1 MSCSNMFADK
11 DKGVID
17 DSISPED
24 YKNFMMQ
31 DLQLAAELGK
41 TLLERNKELES
52 TLRKKQILVDDQAQE
67 IEYLTKQTAAL
78 REVNNSRLR
87 IYEQLEVSI
96 QELEKNNQRLSFES
110 STDKKKIKSL
120 CHSIDSLEARC
131 EELTRQLEEKQTSEG
146 SKPKSNGNAPVPGV
160 TSTTNQETCENDNAE
175 EQDLAMQLAMLKAQ
189 KTKEQKR
196 ADELEEQLMNLI
208 QENATL
214 EEHIANF
221 KMREEQLRSFEEE
234 VASLQFNQI
243 CMRCSRKGVAG
254 VSTAASSVIDDDISS
269 SIVEEESNFDDT
281 DADTD
286 VQSIASETHNTI
298 LSDSPYRVLVEKYE
312 ALLSI
317 QRRPSRH
324 SDTPSTITT
333 VLGSKMRNSPIPPQD
348 TGGCLSLQE
357 ELQLSEEI
365 GANGPASLGLEE
377 FSKVEEGEPSNA
389 TDHVYFSK
397 SDTEATSTT
406 SAFDNG
412 HLNQLQD
419 KAIQTDLMS
428 GGGKLLWS
436 ISAPGG
442 GPSDCIVHVYD
453 ESADPMESRFQQA
466 PEYKELF
473 SEIFS
478 VLKKSVGKS
487 AAASDSKAAPAEKR
501 QRSPD
506 PQISGMAE
514 NKDDEA
520 GKIEVINRDDAPS
533 PSSILSLASGS
544 KRKTRRAKNRSKAE
558 RKAEQLRRKVLALT
572 PEQLSHEKAGAA
584 AAEAGLPQ
592 PLPPHMKRDPSPAS
606 SERSDSSRRGR
617 HWVRRNRPMNPTNL
631 MPWTRY
637 QKSQQQPQQQKQVH
651 SPQQQQ
657 QQQHMQNQQHF
668 PQHPQNQHHYPQHS
682 QSQQHYPQHQ
692 QAQQH
697 YPQHSNVQQ
706 HYPQHQQQYYHF
718 PTENAARPSLIG
730 SPSSSA
736 EPASKPPPVGFT
748 SMASADVAR
757 LKNLEKSYAEVLRA
771 GMNAKHRRM

>member
-428 GGGKLLWS
+428 
-436 ISAPGG
+436 
-442 GPSDCIVHVYD
+442 
-453 ESADPMESRFQQA
+453 
-466 PEYKELF
+466 
-473 SEIFS
+473 
-478 VLKKSVGKS
+478 
-487 AAASDSKAAPAEKR
+487 AAPAEKR